1 MRSRLRGALVGALAV
16 AAMLASGCG
25 GGATR
30 FLAAESPSRAGGN
43 GELVYAIPSPAGVLD
58 PLAAQTISEQTVARQ
73 IFEPLTASLDG
84 PYGRRRNVPGVAL
97 SSLHSGDFRV
107 WSLQLR
113 PGVRF
118 QDGRLLDAS
127 AVVVNAERW
136 RTSAVGRRLLPSL
149 IAADAPRPDLVRF
162 VFGAPMRDLPARL
175 GDPRLGLVSPAALL
189 PQSGTD
195 ASLLRVSQAGSGPF
209 QLSARPTG
217 GVVLKRNRGWWGSR
231 HGLGPALDEVAF
243 RAVASR
249 AGRLVLLRSGAV
261 RVAGDVG
268 RAAAQRLRTDPL
280 LTSVAVASPYPIGL
294 ERSVRGI
301 GLGGP
306 APLRVFGL
314 ALPPGGEGRDC
325 MSLCA

>member
-1 MRSRLRGALVGALAV
+1 MWSRLRGALVGALAV
-16 AAMLASGCG
+16 AATLASGCG
-25 GGATR
+25 AGATR
-30 FLAAESPSRAGGN
+30 FPAAESPPRAGGN
-43 GELVYAIPSPAGVLD
+43 GELVYAIPAPAGGLD
-58 PLAAQTISEQTVARQ
+58 PLAAHTISEQTVARQ

-97 SSLHSGDFRV
+97 SSRHSGDFRV
-107 WSLQLR
+107 WSLRLR

-136 RTSAVGRRLLPSL
+136 RTSAVGRRLPSL

-162 VFGAPMRDLPARL
+162 VFDAPVRDLPARL

-195 ASLLRVSQAGSGPF
+195 ASLFRVRQAGSGPF
-209 QLSARPTG
+209 QLSARPSG
-217 GVVLKRNRGWWGSR
+217 GVVLERNRGWWGSR
-231 HGLGPALDEVAF
+231 RGLGPALDEVAF
-243 RAVASR
+243 RAVGSR
-249 AGRLVLLRSGAV
+249 VGRLVLLRSAAV

-280 LTSVAVASPYPIGL
+280 LTSIAVASPYPIGL

-301 GLGGP
+301 VGWRP
-306 APLRVFGL
+306 V
-314 ALPPGGEGRDC
+314 
-325 MSLCA
+325 SLSGVWLSVVNRG